1 MKPGGAAAA
10 ALAAALAAT
19 LAVSGAQPRP
29 RYEVY
34 AVRFA
39 HVPYGL
45 ASLVAGAEK
54 GPTVDIAF
62 TVWPIRDAASGR
74 VILVD
79 AGFHR
84 QKFLDSWKPL
94 DHVTPAEA
102 LTTSLAIPPAAV
114 TDVILS
120 HSHWDHADGV
130 DLFPTARIWMQK
142 AEFEHY
148 VGPGGE
154 VLARGG
160 VDAVDAPI
168 LAEVARAG
176 RLRLV
181 DGDDREIAPGIRVYT
196 GGKHTYESQYVTV
209 ATVSGTVVLAS
220 DNAYLYRNIEQ
231 GVAIAQTLDP
241 AANVAAIARM
251 RTLAS
256 RPGLIV
262 PGHDPEV
269 FTRFPRVGPNAVRL
283 DVPR

>member
-1 MKPGGAAAA
+1 MNRGAAAVA
-10 ALAAALAAT
+10 GLAAVLAAT
-19 LAVSGAQPRP
+19 LSVSRAQSLP

-39 HVPYGL
+39 HVAYGL
-45 ASLVAGAEK
+45 SNLVAGAEK

-62 TVWPIRDAASGR
+62 TVWPIKDPATGR

-102 LTTSLAIPPAAV
+102 LRTGLAIPPSAV
-114 TDVILS
+114 TDVVLS
-120 HSHWDHADGV
+120 HTHWDHADGV
-130 DLFPTARIWMQK
+130 DLFPTARVWIQK
-142 AEFEHY
+142 AEYEHY
-148 VGPGGE
+148 VGAGGE

-160 VDAVDAPI
+160 VDAADAPI
-168 LAEVARAG
+168 LAEVARSG

-181 DGDDREIAPGIRVYT
+181 AGDDQVIAPGIRVYT

-209 ATVSGTVVLAS
+209 TTASGTVVLAS

-262 PGHDPEV
+262 PGHDPDV